1 MRAMYTQLKET
12 IMTGDLFKS
21 IRLGLKLSVKEL
33 SDKLGVSEK
42 HILELEEGIHP
53 VAELQS
59 RKMVKLLE
67 NTSEEILNKDE
78 LYKEAMNI

>member
-1 MRAMYTQLKET
+1 
-12 IMTGDLFKS
+12 MTGDLFKS

-42 HILELEEGIHP
+42 HILELEEGISP
-53 VAELQS
+53 VSELQS